1 MIRFSKSP
9 ICARELIYD
18 MAIIRTLFAGIR
30 FLTALAIIAVI
41 GWLFRDEISGFL
53 STRGGDNIVMAEPS
67 EELATNVED
76 TLRELMAGE
85 GNSEIRLTETALQ
98 SYLQYRIGARFSP
111 ALDDLAIDL
120 TDSTLL
126 ITGMLD
132 LTQLVL
138 QGGVSE
144 NLRRVMGD
152 SAKISGEVMPEISAP
167 GRAHLNIISLQA
179 GVFPVPPFLIATALP
194 AAAGIESDGSAV
206 VLTIPDNVLDIR
218 VEDEGIVLI
227 QDR

>member
-1 MIRFSKSP
+1 
-9 ICARELIYD
+9 
-18 MAIIRTLFAGIR
+18 
-30 FLTALAIIAVI
+30 
-41 GWLFRDEISGFL
+41 
-53 STRGGDNIVMAEPS
+53 MAEPS

-98 SYLQYRIGARFSP
+98 SYLQYRIGAQFSP

-167 GRAHLNIISLQA
+167 GRAQLKIISLQA
-179 GVFPVPPFLIATALP
+179 GVFPVPPFLIATALQ